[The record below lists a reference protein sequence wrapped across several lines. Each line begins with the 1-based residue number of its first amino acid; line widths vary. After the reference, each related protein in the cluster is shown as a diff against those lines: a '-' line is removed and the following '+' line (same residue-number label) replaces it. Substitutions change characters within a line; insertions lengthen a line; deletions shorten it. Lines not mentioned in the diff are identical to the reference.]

1 MIGGTGLIG
10 SDIAA
15 RLTRQGA
22 DFHMLARRASG
33 QGTEIVA
40 DPDTWQERAKAF
52 GPDIAISA
60 LGTTQ
65 RLAGSRAAFRAVDFD
80 LVVNFARGA
89 HAGGARHMILVSSV
103 GAETGAS
110 TFYLAVKGEVEDAL
124 GTIGFARLDIL
135 RPGLL
140 RGDRPGERRVGERI
154 GILLSPL
161 ANLLLRGRLDRFAA
175 IDADRVAAAAVAL
188 THETAPG
195 RFVHHNR
202 ELKTLARSELQI
214 AAAIG

>member
-10 SDIAA
+10 SGIAT
-15 RLTRQGA
+15 RLAQQGA
-22 DFHMLARRASG
+22 DFGTLARRASG
-33 QGTEIVA
+33 QASEIVA
-40 DPDTWQERAKAF
+40 DPHAWPEQATAF
-52 GPDIAISA
+52 APDIAISA

-65 RLAGSRAAFRAVDFD
+65 RVAGSPAAFRAVDFD

-89 HAGGARHMILVSSV
+89 HAGGGRHMILVSSV
-103 GAETGAS
+103 GADAGAS
-110 TFYLAVKGEVEDAL
+110 TFYLKVKGEVEDAVDA
-124 GTIGFARLDIL
+124 IGFSRLDIV

-140 RGDRPGERRVGERI
+140 RGDRPGQRRVGEQL
-154 GILLSPL
+154 GTLVSPL

-188 THETAPG
+188 THEMAPG

-202 ELKTLARSELQI
+202 ELHALARS
-214 AAAIG
+214 